1 MKSCLIIAGGDYAPI
16 CPREG
21 EYIIACDRG
30 YAHALHEGI
39 RPQLLMG
46 DFDSYSGAL
55 PEDIPVQRFK
65 KEKDDTD
72 TMLAIRW
79 AIEQGF
85 DAVRISCALG
95 GRLDHLYAN
104 IQSLTFAVSAGLE
117 AEMGDEHTWLRALR
131 PGEYTV
137 NAREGWSLSLF
148 ALSERVEGLSIH
160 GSKYQLEHGAL
171 EYRFP
176 LGASN
181 EFRGDAHISFESG
194 MLLVICCRRE
204 D

>member
-1 MKSCLIIAGGDYAPI
+1 MKTCLIIAGGEYAPI
-16 CPREG
+16 CPRPG

-30 YAHALHEGI
+30 YVYAQREGI
-39 RPQLLMG
+39 RPQLLIG
-46 DFDSYSGAL
+46 DFDSYCGAL
-55 PEDIPVQRFK
+55 PEDIPVARFK

-79 AIEQGF
+79 AVDQAY

-104 IQSLTFAVSAGLE
+104 IQSLSFAVKAGLE
-117 AEMGDEHTWLRALR
+117 AEMADERTWLRALG
-131 PGEYTV
+131 PGEYTIK
-137 NAREGWSLSLF
+137 AREGWSLSLF
-148 ALSERVEGLSIH
+148 ALSESVEGLSIS
-160 GSKYQLEHGAL
+160 GSKYELENGRL
-171 EYRFP
+171 EYSFP

-181 EFRGDAHISFESG
+181 EFRGDACVRFESG
-194 MLLVICCRRE
+194 MLLVICCRKE

>member
-1 MKSCLIIAGGDYAPI
+1 MKNCLIIAGGDYAPI
-16 CPREG
+16 SPRDG

-46 DFDSYSGAL
+46 DFDSYCGDL
-55 PEDIPVQRFK
+55 PDDIPVERFK

-79 AIEQGF
+79 AIAHGY

-104 IQSLTFAVSAGLE
+104 IQSLAFAVKAGLE
-117 AEMGDEHTWLRALR
+117 ADMADESTWLRALG
-131 PGEYTV
+131 PGEYTIKE
-137 NAREGWSLSLF
+137 REGWSLSLF
-148 ALSERVEGLSIH
+148 SLSEKVERLSIS
-160 GSKYQLEHGAL
+160 GSKYELENGAL
-171 EYRFP
+171 EYSFP

-181 EFRGDAHISFESG
+181 EFRGDVHISFESG
-194 MLLVICCRRE
+194 MLLVICCCTE
-204 D
+204 G

>member
-1 MKSCLIIAGGDYAPI
+1 MKTCLIIAGGDYAPI

-30 YAHALHEGI
+30 YAHALREGI
-39 RPQLLMG
+39 RPQLIMG

-55 PEDIPVQRFK
+55 PEDIPVERFK

-79 AIEQGF
+79 AIDKGF

-104 IQSLTFAVSAGLE
+104 IQSLAFAVRAGLE
-117 AEMGDEHTWLRALR
+117 AEMGDESTWLRAMGA
-131 PGEYTV
+131 GEYV
-137 NAREGWSLSLF
+137 IAEREGWSLSLF
-148 ALSERVEGLSIH
+148 ALSEKVEGLSIS
-160 GSKYQLEHGAL
+160 GSKYELEHGSL
-171 EYRFP
+171 EYFFP

-194 MLLVICCRRE
+194 VLLAVCCRRE